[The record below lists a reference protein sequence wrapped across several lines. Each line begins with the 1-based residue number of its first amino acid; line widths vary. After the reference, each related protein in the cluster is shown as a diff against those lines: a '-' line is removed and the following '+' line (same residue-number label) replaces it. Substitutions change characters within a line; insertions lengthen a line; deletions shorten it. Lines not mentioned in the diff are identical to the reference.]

1 MLNRA
6 RVLVCTSAHA
16 GYSLRAMVEQKTLE
30 FRTRG
35 RGTTEITAEVQR
47 AVAASGVTKGVCTVF
62 LQHTSASLILCENA
76 DPDVRRD
83 LETILKRL
91 APDGDPAY
99 VHDTE
104 GPDDMAAHARS
115 ILTSN
120 SITIPVAEGKLM
132 LGTWQGLYLYEHR
145 TAPHDRSVVVTTMG
159 D

>member
-1 MLNRA
+1 MI
-6 RVLVCTSAHA
+6 
-16 GYSLRAMVEQKTLE
+16 GQKTLD
-30 FRTRG
+30 FRTKG
-35 RGTTEITAEVQR
+35 RGTTDVTAEVQR
-47 AVAASGVTKGVCTVF
+47 AVAETRVRKGLCTVF
-62 LQHTSASLILCENA
+62 LQHTSASLVLCENA

-83 LETILKRL
+83 LETILSRL

-120 SITIPVAEGKLM
+120 SFTIPVADGQLL

-145 TAPHDRSVVVTTMG
+145 RAPHSRCIVVTVLG
-159 D
+159 E

>member
-1 MLNRA
+1 MIHQA
-6 RVLVCTSAHA
+6 
-16 GYSLRAMVEQKTLE
+16 TLE

-35 RGTTEITAEVQR
+35 RGTTDITAEVAR
-47 AVAASGVTKGVCTVF
+47 AVAASGIRTGTTTVF
-62 LQHTSASLILCENA
+62 LQHTSASLVLCENA

-83 LETILKRL
+83 LETLLSRL

-120 SITIPVAEGKLM
+120 NLTIPVAKGTLM

-145 TAPHDRSVVVTTMG
+145 QAGHSRSVVVTVIG
-159 D
+159 EA

>member
-1 MLNRA
+1 VIA
-6 RVLVCTSAHA
+6 QT
-16 GYSLRAMVEQKTLE
+16 TLE

-35 RGTTEITAEVQR
+35 RGTTDIGAEIQR
-47 AVAASGVTKGVCTVF
+47 AVAASGIRKGVCTVF

-83 LETILKRL
+83 LETLLSRL
-91 APDGDPAY
+91 APDADSAY
-99 VHDTE
+99 VHNAE

-120 SITIPVAEGKLM
+120 SLTIPVADGKLM

-145 TAPHDRSVVVTTMG
+145 HAGHARSVVVTVMG
-159 D
+159 DT